1 MSYANQHEYDNA
13 LEPELSDYRDEL
25 MFADFVEDVT
35 LDLMK
40 RIDRCGIDA
49 EILMLDVEQENGGYQ
64 QVSEVVESRVT
75 EEQYRGWLG
84 DSGK

>member
-49 EILMLDVEQENGGYQ
+49 GILMLDVEQENGGYQ

-75 EEQYRGWLG
+75 EEQYRRWLNG
-84 DSGK
+84 FGK

>member
-1 MSYANQHEYDNA
+1 MIHANQYQYDNA

-35 LDLMK
+35 LDLLK

-49 EILMLDVEQENGGYQ
+49 EILMFDVEQENGGYQ
-64 QVSEVVESRVT
+64 LASEMVESRVT
-75 EEQYRGWLG
+75 EEQYREWLN
-84 DSGK
+84 D

>member
-35 LDLMK
+35 LDLLK

>member
-75 EEQYRGWLG
+75 EEQYRGWLNG
-84 DSGK
+84 FGK